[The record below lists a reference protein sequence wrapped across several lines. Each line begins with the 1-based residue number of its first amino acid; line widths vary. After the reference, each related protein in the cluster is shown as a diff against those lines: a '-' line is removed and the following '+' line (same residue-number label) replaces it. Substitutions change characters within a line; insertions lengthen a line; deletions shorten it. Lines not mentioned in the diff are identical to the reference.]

1 MAGIITNLRDALETR
16 LETISGLEVVDHS
29 PDGFSVAPV
38 AIIHPPG
45 SRQRQ
50 TFSGAYLYRFEIELR
65 LAGVVPGDV
74 WAALDSYMAPTG
86 SSSIEAAIDGDK
98 TLAGNASYAVVLWDE
113 IETDREPNQNG
124 GWSYRATIPV
134 EVSAP

>member
-1 MAGIITNLRDALETR
+1 MAGILTTLRDALEPR
-16 LETISGLEVVDHS
+16 LETISGLEVLDHA
-29 PDGFSVAPV
+29 PDGIMVTPV

-45 SRQRQ
+45 TRQRQ
-50 TFSGAYLYRFEIELR
+50 TFSGAHLYRFEIELR
-65 LAGVVPGDV
+65 LVGAVPGDV

-98 TLAGNASYAVVLWDE
+98 TLGGNAAYAVVLWEEMEAERDA
-113 IETDREPNQNG
+113 NQNG